1 MGVYL
6 WRELVHFF
14 DGHLPFVEGEVGP
27 WLRAQLWRGGVGC
40 IQTIEGEHKHI
51 CLGLLPPHLRQPWE
65 EQLTIPNHTSLDWI
79 PIHTLGIDKA
89 GWGQEEERKLT

>member
-1 MGVYL
+1 MARSPAVV
-6 WRELVHFF
+6 WCC
-14 DGHLPFVEGEVGP
+14 
-27 WLRAQLWRGGVGC
+27 WLH
-40 IQTIEGEHKHI
+40 TNIEGEHRHI

-65 EQLTIPNHTSLDWI
+65 EQLTIPNHTSLDWK